1 MVMAEVST
9 TVYVLDDDLLV
20 SEAIGDLLAAT
31 GLKVRLFETP
41 EALMNGIRPGE
52 ASCLILDLCLREAN
66 GLDVQ
71 RELTLMNATLPII
84 FLSGQAD
91 IPISVKAMKAGAI
104 EFLVKPFQD
113 VDLLNAVRQ
122 AIVLDG
128 NLRHQQLEL
137 SALQSRYALLT
148 ARECE
153 VMKLVVSGMLNK
165 QIAFALGTK
174 EITVKIQRGRVMHKM
189 NAKSL
194 TDLVRMAQRLDIPLN
209 HRAAL

>member
-1 MVMAEVST
+1 MAEVST
-9 TVYVLDDDLLV
+9 TVYVLDDDLPV
-20 SEAIGDLLAAT
+20 SEAIGDLLAAS
-31 GLKVRLFETP
+31 GLKVRLFKTP

-52 ASCLILDLCLREAN
+52 ASCLILDLCLREAS

-71 RELTLMNATLPII
+71 RELALMNANLPII

-113 VDLLNAVRQ
+113 VDLLTAVQQ

-128 NLRHQQLEL
+128 NLRHQRLEL

-153 VMKLVVSGMLNK
+153 VMKLVVFGHV
-165 QIAFALGTK
+165 
-174 EITVKIQRGRVMHKM
+174 E
-189 NAKSL
+189 
-194 TDLVRMAQRLDIPLN
+194 
-209 HRAAL
+209 

>member
-1 MVMAEVST
+1 MAEAPA
-9 TVYVLDDDLLV
+9 TVYVLDDDLSV

-31 GLKVRLFETP
+31 GLNVRLFETP
-41 EALMNGIRPGE
+41 EALMNGIQPGE
-52 ASCLILDLCLREAN
+52 ASCLILDLCLRGAN

-71 RELTLMNATLPII
+71 KELDHKNVNLPII

-91 IPISVKAMKAGAI
+91 IPMSVKAMKAGAI

-113 VDLLNAVRQ
+113 AELLNAVHQ
-122 AIVLDG
+122 AIALDG
-128 NLRHQQLEL
+128 NLRRRRLEL

-148 ARECE
+148 PRERE

-174 EITVKIQRGRVMHKM
+174 QITVKIQRGRVMRKM
-189 NAKSL
+189 NAESI
-194 TDLVRMAQRLDIPLN
+194 TDLVRMAQRLDISLTA
-209 HRAAL
+209 RAEL